1 MAAPDS
7 RDSRRITRTIPA
19 TQMVALLLAFLLAA
33 GTGGVLAAGFVIP
46 AVAGV
51 NAMADSTVE
60 IYDEVPAEL
69 EPRPLSQQSRIY
81 ASNGKLLA
89 TFYYQNRIVKP
100 LDEISEHM
108 QNAVIAI
115 EDERFYEHN
124 GVDAQGITRAVVNNL
139 TSEDTQ
145 GASTLTQQYVKNVL
159 IEAALQD
166 GDQFGVIAA
175 HESTIDRKL
184 REAKM
189 AIALEERMSKDEILQ
204 GYLNVAQFAA
214 ASVYGVEAAARYYF
228 DTTASDLNV
237 VQAATIAGITKAPGL
252 FDPTRNPELAQERRD
267 LVIKNMYSLGYISLD
282 QRDNALDQPVE
293 ETLNVTPSPA
303 GCQTANNS
311 AFFCDYVIKE
321 LLLDEAFGET
331 RADRQELLYRGGLDI
346 HTTLDMKKQRAAF
359 KTIKQSVPEDG
370 SSESLEA
377 SIVSVEP
384 GTGKIVAMAQ
394 NVPYTGT
401 KAANNASRDTTVS
414 FNADYVHGA
423 SGGFSPGSNFK
434 PVVLAEWLK
443 SGRTLNDIV
452 NADERTWDTGTF
464 NAPCSP
470 LPSEEWSVGNAEG
483 GSAGPMSVLRATY
496 LSVNAAYADM
506 GSQLNL
512 CNLRSTAYQMG
523 FRPTST
529 SLPTEDRPRG
539 PLKTTQV
546 KQSDINIFA
555 PMLLG
560 TQESSPL
567 NMAAMYATIAS
578 GGTYCSPVAITEVT
592 GPRGEEYEVPQAD
605 CDKNALPSNV
615 AATMAHAMENVFTRG
630 TAYYVGG
637 LDDGR
642 PVAGKTGTSQKSAQ
656 TWFSGFVPQL
666 ATTVW
671 VGSVDNPNEDHTGPG
686 TVAGEYYDILY
697 GSTVAAPTWKTFMD
711 QAVEGMPVEDFGAP
725 DPALIGTPPAPPAP
739 PSSSS
744 DDSDDDSSSSD
755 PGNSGDSGGS
765 SDDDSSGGGDNPGNG
780 GGQGGGNGNGQ
791 DDSGSED

>member
-1 MAAPDS
+1 MAPPE
-7 RDSRRITRTIPA
+7 SRRITRTIPA

-33 GTGGVLAAGFVIP
+33 GAGGVLAAGFVIP

-51 NAMADSTVE
+51 NAVADSTVE
-60 IYDEVPAEL
+60 IYDEFPAEL

-81 ASNGKLLA
+81 ASNGRLLA

-100 LDEISEHM
+100 LDEISENVQH
-108 QNAVIAI
+108 AAIAI

-139 TSEDTQ
+139 TNDATQ
-145 GASTLTQQYVKNVL
+145 GASTLTQQYVKNML
-159 IEAALQD
+159 IESALQD
-166 GDQFGVIAA
+166 GDQFAVIAA

-204 GYLNVAQFAA
+204 GYLNVAQFGHNQI
-214 ASVYGVEAAARYYF
+214 YGVEAAARYYF
-228 DTTASDLNV
+228 DTTAADLTV
-237 VQAATIAGITKAPGL
+237 VQAATIAGITKAPSK

-282 QRDNALDQPVE
+282 ERDEALDQPIE
-293 ETLNVTPSPA
+293 ETLNVNPTPA
-303 GCQTANNS
+303 GCQMANNS

-321 LLLDEAFGET
+321 LLLDPAFGET
-331 RADRQELLYRGGLDI
+331 RADRQNLLYRGGLDI
-346 HTTLDMKKQRAAF
+346 HTTLDMKKQKSAF
-359 KTIKQSVPEDG
+359 KTIKKSVPEDG
-370 SSESLEA
+370 SSEGLEA

-384 GTGKIVAMAQ
+384 GTGKILAMAQ

-401 KAANNASRDTTVS
+401 KAAEKASRDTTVS
-414 FNADYVHGA
+414 YNADYLHGA

-443 SGRTLNDIV
+443 SGHTLNDVV
-452 NADERTWDTGTF
+452 NANERTWDTGKF
-464 NAPCSP
+464 NSPCKP

-483 GSAGPMSVLRATY
+483 GSAGPMSVLKATY

-506 GSQLNL
+506 GSRLNL
-512 CNLRSTAYQMG
+512 CDLRGTAYQMG

-529 SLPTEDRPRG
+529 SLPTETRDVG

-546 KQSDINIFA
+546 KESDINIFA

-578 GGTYCSPVAITEVT
+578 GGTYCAPRAITGVT
-592 GPRGEEYEVPQAD
+592 GPRGEEYEVPEAD

-615 AATMAHAMENVFTRG
+615 AATMAYAMENVFTRG

-637 LDDGR
+637 LEDGR
-642 PVAGKTGTSQKSAQ
+642 PVAGKTGTSQLSAQ

-671 VGSVDNPNEDHTGPG
+671 VGSVDNPREDHTGPG
-686 TVAGEYYDILY
+686 TVAGNSYDILY
-697 GSTVAAPTWKTFMD
+697 GSTVAAPTWKTYMD
-711 QAVEGMPVEDFGAP
+711 QAVKGMPVEDFGAP
-725 DPALIGTPPAPPAP
+725 DPRLIGSAPAPTSAP
-739 PSSSS
+739 TTS
-744 DDSDDDSSSSD
+744 DDSSSFSTGSD
-755 PGNSGDSGGS
+755 SSGASDGPGNS
-765 SDDDSSGGGDNPGNG
+765 
-780 GGQGGGNGNGQ
+780 GGNGNGNGNGQ
-791 DDSGSED
+791 NDGSDG